1 MLFLL
6 FHLDGERYALEAAE
20 IAEVLPLAATKTIPG
35 APAWA
40 AGILMHRGEPVPVI
54 DVPWLALGRPAQH
67 LRSTRLVLVRYRL
80 PAAAEPAFAQ
90 PRVRLLGLIVERA
103 TQTTRI
109 PRDAFRGSG
118 IATPHARWLGPVASD
133 AHGVVQWVAVQH
145 IVDGDVR
152 ALLFDY
158 AASLDPAGPLASPAG
173 APAGGGL

>member
-6 FHLDGERYALEAAE
+6 FHLDGERYALDAAE

-54 DVPWLALGRPAQH
+54 DVPRLALGRAAQP

-80 PAAAEPAFAQ
+80 PAAEPAVAP

-103 TQTTRI
+103 TQTARI
-109 PRDAFRGSG
+109 ARDAFRDSG
-118 IATPHARWLGPVASD
+118 IATPHARWLGPIASD
-133 AHGVVQWVAVQH
+133 ADGVVQWVAVQH
-145 IVDGDVR
+145 IVSGDAR

-158 AASLDPAGPLASPAG
+158 AAALDPAGASAPLAG
-173 APAGGGL
+173 APTGGSR